1 MNEAGTLVGVVS
13 NVEVV
18 ADQQP
23 AINTFSALAGPP
35 CRATR
40 SAPGEH
46 LRCG

>member
-13 NVEVV
+13 MIPE
-18 ADQQP
+18 
-23 AINTFSALAGPP
+23 FGALADPP